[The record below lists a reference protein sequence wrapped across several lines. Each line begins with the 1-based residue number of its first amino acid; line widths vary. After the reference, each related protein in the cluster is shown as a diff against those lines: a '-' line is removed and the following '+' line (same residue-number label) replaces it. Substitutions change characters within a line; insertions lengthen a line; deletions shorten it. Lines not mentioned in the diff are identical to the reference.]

1 MLTLEKTVIIEML
14 KTKSVSQ
21 IAKELGI
28 NFSTLY
34 SYCQARNINTSRI
47 GKKIKKEKPLD
58 EDKMVGMYLDG
69 KTFTE
74 IAEIFEVGRT
84 TAQRRIKRKIKNIRN
99 QSDNIKNALSDLSEE
114 EKKIRTKKASAVR
127 KAKALLK
134 NLGVFK

>member
-1 MLTLEKTVIIEML
+1 MLTLEKSVIIEML

-28 NFSTLY
+28 NFPTLY
-34 SYCQARNINTSRI
+34 SYCQVRNINTSRI

-58 EDKMVGMYLDG
+58 EDKMVDMYLDG

-84 TAQRRIKRKIKNIRN
+84 TVQRRIKRKIKNIRN